1 MLIKT
6 FGSAIQGIHAT
17 KITIEVNISQGIRFF
32 IVGLADHSIRESQ
45 QRIETAIANNNFE
58 WPRFRI
64 VINMAPADIRKE
76 GTHFD
81 LPLAIGILAASNQV
95 NPDRLKDYLMIGE
108 LSLDGGVMGVK
119 GVLPMTLNAKECG
132 FKGVI
137 VPEQNAGEA
146 SVVDEFEV
154 VPVSDLNGVVAFLNG
169 SMVILPHKADLISG
183 LSEKG
188 SMHGADFSEVK
199 GQERV
204 KRALLIAAAG
214 MHNLIMSGP
223 PGSGKT
229 MISSRISTI
238 LPPMSLEES
247 IQTTKIHSVAGKI
260 KNSSNL
266 IRFRPFR
273 SPHHTISNIALIG
286 GGSTPNPGEISLA
299 HNGVL
304 FMDEFPEFRRDALEV
319 LRQPIEERL
328 VHLSRANYSITYP
341 ANFMLVAAMNPC
353 PCGYYNHPERECS
366 CGPGMIKR
374 YLSRISGP
382 LLDRIDIHLEVT
394 PVPFKELTEVSA
406 SESSE
411 SMRLKVVRAR
421 KIQEMRFDKVSQIS
435 VNAQMGPG
443 LMRRYCSLSRAGRSI
458 IGLAMDRLGLSAR
471 SYDRILKVAR
481 TIADLDD
488 SDKISPAHVAE
499 AIQYRSLDRE
509 GWMG

>member
-45 QRIETAIANNNFE
+45 QRIETAISNNNFE
-58 WPRFRI
+58 WPRYRI

-95 NPDRLKDYLMIGE
+95 SPDRLNDYLMIGE

-137 VPEQNAGEA
+137 VPKKNAGEA

-154 VPVSDLNGVVAFLNG
+154 VPVSDLKGVVAFLNG
-169 SMVILPHKADLISG
+169 RMVIPSYKADLASG
-183 LSEKG
+183 FQEKV

-199 GQERV
+199 GQETI
-204 KRALLIAAAG
+204 KRALLIASAG
-214 MHNLIMSGP
+214 NHNIIMAGP

-229 MISSRISTI
+229 MISSRIPTI
-238 LPPMSLEES
+238 LPPMSLEEAL
-247 IQTTKIHSVAGKI
+247 QTTKIHSVAGKI

-266 IRFRPFR
+266 IRSRPFR

-286 GGSTPNPGEISLA
+286 GGSSPNPGEISLA

-319 LRQPIEERL
+319 LRQPLEERL
-328 VHLSRANYSITYP
+328 VHLSRANYSVTYP

-353 PCGYYNHPERECS
+353 PCGYYSHPEKECT

-382 LLDRIDIHLEVT
+382 LLDRIDIHIEVT
-394 PVPFKELTEVSA
+394 PVPFKELTEVSP

-411 SMRLKVVRAR
+411 TMRLNVVRAR
-421 KIQEMRFDKVSQIS
+421 KIQERRFEKISQIN

-443 LMRRYCSLSRAGRSI
+443 LMRRYCSLCRAGRSM

-471 SYDRILKVAR
+471 SYDRILKIAR

-499 AIQYRSLDRE
+499 AINYRNLDRE

>member
-1 MLIKT
+1 
-6 FGSAIQGIHAT
+6 
-17 KITIEVNISQGIRFF
+17 
-32 IVGLADHSIRESQ
+32 
-45 QRIETAIANNNFE
+45 
-58 WPRFRI
+58 
-64 VINMAPADIRKE
+64 MAPADIRKE

-81 LPLAIGILAASNQV
+81 LPLAIGILAASRQV
-95 NPDRLKDYLMIGE
+95 SPDRLKEYLMIGE
-108 LSLDGGVMGVK
+108 LSLDGGVMAVK

-137 VPEQNAGEA
+137 VPEENGAEA
-146 SVVDEFEV
+146 SVVDAFEV
-154 VPVSDLNGVVAFLNG
+154 VPVSDLKDVVAFLNG
-169 SMVILPHKADLISG
+169 NKEISPLKVDLASG
-183 LSEKG
+183 LQERV
-188 SMHGADFSEVK
+188 SMHGADYSEVK
-199 GQERV
+199 GQERI
-204 KRALLIAAAG
+204 KRALLIASAG
-214 MHNLIMSGP
+214 NHNLLMAGP

-229 MISSRISTI
+229 MISSRIPTI
-238 LPPMSLEES
+238 LPPMSLEEA
-247 IQTTKIHSVAGKI
+247 IQTTKIHSVAGRI

-266 IRFRPFR
+266 IRIRPFR

-286 GGSTPNPGEISLA
+286 GGSRPNPGEISLA

-319 LRQPIEERL
+319 LRQPIEDRL

-353 PCGYYNHPERECS
+353 PCGYYNHPAKECS

-394 PVPFKELTEVSA
+394 PVPFKELTKVSD

-411 SMRLKVVRAR
+411 TMRMNVVRAR
-421 KIQEMRFDKVSQIS
+421 KIQERRFEKIDQIN
-435 VNAQMGPG
+435 VNAQMRPG
-443 LMRRYCSLSRAGRSI
+443 LMLRYCSLDKAGRSI
-458 IGLAMDRLGLSAR
+458 IGLAMEKLGLSAR

-488 SDKISPAHVAE
+488 SAKILPMHVAE
-499 AIQYRSLDRE
+499 AITYRNLDRE

>member
-6 FGSAIQGIHAT
+6 FGSALQGIHAT

-45 QRIETAIANNNFE
+45 QRIETAIINNNYD
-58 WPRFRI
+58 WPRHRI

-81 LPLAIGILAASNQV
+81 LPLAVGVLAASNQV
-95 NPDRLKDYLMIGE
+95 RPDLLQDYLMIGE
-108 LSLDGGVMGVK
+108 LSLDGGVMEVNGI
-119 GVLPMTLNAKECG
+119 LPMTLNAKECG

-137 VPEQNAGEA
+137 VPTGNAGEA
-146 SVVDEFEV
+146 SVVNELEV
-154 VPVSDLNGVVAFLNG
+154 VPVSDLKGVVEFLNG
-169 SMVILPHKADLISG
+169 SQEISPFQPDVA
-183 LSEKG
+183 SDYQEKD
-188 SMHGADFSEVK
+188 SMPGMDFSEVK
-199 GQERV
+199 GQNSV
-204 KRALLIAAAG
+204 KRALLIASAG
-214 MHNLIMSGP
+214 NHNVIMAGP

-229 MISSRISTI
+229 MIASRIPTI

-260 KNSSNL
+260 KTHSNL
-266 IRFRPFR
+266 VRIRPFR

-319 LRQPIEERL
+319 LRQPLEERM
-328 VHLSRANYSITYP
+328 VHLSRANYSLTYP

-353 PCGYYNHPERECS
+353 PCGFYSHPDKECN
-366 CGPGMIKR
+366 CGAGMIKR
-374 YLSRISGP
+374 YLSRVSGP

-394 PVPFKELTEVSA
+394 PVPFKELSEVSA
-406 SESSE
+406 SESSK
-411 SMRLKVVRAR
+411 SMRLKILRAR
-421 KIQEMRFDKVSQIS
+421 KIQKLRFEKIGNAT
-435 VNAQMGPG
+435 VNAEMGPT
-443 LMRRYCSLSRAGRSI
+443 LVRRYCSLDRAGRSI
-458 IGLAMDRLGLSAR
+458 IGLAMERLGLSAR

-481 TIADLDD
+481 TIADLDE
-488 SDKISPAHVAE
+488 STQIMPAHIAE
-499 AIQYRSLDRE
+499 AINYRNLDRE
-509 GWMG
+509 GWTG

>member
-32 IVGLADHSIRESQ
+32 IVGHADYTIRESQ
-45 QRIETAIANNNFE
+45 QRIETAISNSNFE
-58 WPRFRI
+58 WPRYRV

-95 NPDRLKDYLMIGE
+95 SPDRLKDYLMIGE
-108 LSLDGGVMGVK
+108 LSLDGGVMAVK
-119 GVLPMTLNAKECG
+119 GVLSMTLNAKECG

-137 VPEQNAGEA
+137 VPEKNAAEA

-154 VPVSDLNGVVAFLNG
+154 VPVSDLKDVVAFLNG
-169 SMVILPHKADLISG
+169 NMEISPLKFDFASGPQEGVSMQ
-183 LSEKG
+183 
-188 SMHGADFSEVK
+188 GADYSEVK

-204 KRALLIAAAG
+204 KRALLIASAG
-214 MHNLIMSGP
+214 NHNLLMAGP

-229 MISSRISTI
+229 MISSRIPTI
-238 LPPMSLEES
+238 LPPMSLEEAL
-247 IQTTKIHSVAGKI
+247 QTTKIHSVAGRI

-266 IRFRPFR
+266 IRIRPFR
-273 SPHHTISNIALIG
+273 SPHHTISKIGLIG
-286 GGSTPNPGEISLA
+286 GGSRPNPGEISLA

-304 FMDEFPEFRRDALEV
+304 FMDEFPEFKRDALEV

-353 PCGYYNHPERECS
+353 PCGYYNHPEKECS

-394 PVPFKELTEVSA
+394 PVPFKELTEVSD

-411 SMRLKVVRAR
+411 TMRLKVVRAR
-421 KIQEMRFDKVSQIS
+421 KIQERRFEKIDQIN

-443 LMRRYCSLSRAGRSI
+443 LMRRYCTLDMAGRSL
-458 IGLAMDRLGLSAR
+458 IGLAMGRLGLSAR
-471 SYDRILKVAR
+471 SYDRILKIAR

-488 SDKISPAHVAE
+488 SAKILPMHVAE
-499 AIQYRSLDRE
+499 AITYRNLDRE